1 MKILEN
7 IKLKLVIFVGFICE
21 LFSFA
26 AGSWQQKMKNASFY
40 GIFSFIHPENV

>member
-21 LFSFA
+21 SFPLA
-26 AGSWQQKMKNASFY
+26 ADSGQQKMKNASFY
-40 GIFSFIHPENV
+40 GIFLFMHSENV

>member
-21 LFSFA
+21 SFPLA
-26 AGSWQQKMKNASFY
+26 AGPGSRK
-40 GIFSFIHPENV
+40 